1 VPLVAKLKNYGAHDK
16 IVGTGVLSPKLES
29 FYKERSAKDPSRI
42 IPREHLTA
50 AIAYKVADY
59 VNKNTSFSQA
69 ASDILNNGALVQ
81 IYTDAQQTSD
91 TIVIKGFRSVYPSAA
106 VTGVEFSAQKT
117 YYSTGGNG
125 NFVFN
130 ILYNH
135 AKSVDVLEKDT
146 GDQTDRQERQA
157 AIQQQISNIDRPMR
171 GLRPT
176 GASEFSNQE
185 SEISKPREKR

>member
-1 VPLVAKLKNYGAHDK
+1 
-16 IVGTGVLSPKLES
+16 
-29 FYKERSAKDPSRI
+29 
-42 IPREHLTA
+42 
-50 AIAYKVADY
+50 
-59 VNKNTSFSQA
+59 VNKNTNFSQA

-81 IYTDAQQTSD
+81 IYTDAQQTAD
-91 TIVIKGFRSVYPSAA
+91 TIVIKGFRSVYPSTS

-130 ILYNH
+130 ILYNN
-135 AKSVDVLEKDT
+135 AKSADVLEKDAA
-146 GDQTDRQERQA
+146 DQTDSTERQA
-157 AIQQQISNIDRPMR
+157 AIQQKISDIDKPMR
-171 GLRPT
+171 GLRPN